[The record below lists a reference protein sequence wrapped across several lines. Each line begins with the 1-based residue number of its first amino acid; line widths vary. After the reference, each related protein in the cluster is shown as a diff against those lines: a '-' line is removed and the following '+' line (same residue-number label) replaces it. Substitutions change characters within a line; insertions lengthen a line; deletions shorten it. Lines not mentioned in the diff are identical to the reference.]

1 MNFQSD
7 INELE
12 KQIQNL
18 QNEIEALKK
27 ANQDLL
33 HHGGHFKDLAEMLP
47 ETVFEMDASGIITY
61 ANQAALLKF
70 GYLPE
75 DLAQGI
81 SAFGLIV
88 PEQREAALENM
99 ARIFSGDKE
108 NPTEYKAVRK
118 DGATFTGLFYTNP
131 IFEDGRPVGVRGVV
145 IDISDRKQAEIELL
159 GARDKFERKFQDI
172 LEDIEDG
179 YYEVDLAG
187 NFVLFNTAMQTMLG
201 YDRDEMMGMNNREY
215 MEPDQAAMVYRTF
228 NSVYRSGVPVKAFD
242 WELICKD
249 GFKRIVNTSVTLIKN
264 DDAQPIGFRGIARDA
279 TMRRVAERDLSLK
292 SIMLEETNTALSV
305 LLKRRA
311 ADKTE
316 LEEKMLFNIKELVL
330 PYVEKL
336 MQRGIDKELKAYL
349 GVIESNLKEIISPF
363 ALRLSSK
370 YLNLTSA
377 ELEIASLVKHGK
389 STKEIASL
397 LNLAEKTIETHR
409 VNIRKK
415 LGLTNKKANLRTF
428 LLSIQ

>member
-1 MNFQSD
+1 
-7 INELE
+7 
-12 KQIQNL
+12 
-18 QNEIEALKK
+18 
-27 ANQDLL
+27 
-33 HHGGHFKDLAEMLP
+33 
-47 ETVFEMDASGIITY
+47 MDATGKITY
-61 ANQAALLKF
+61 ANRAALQKF
-70 GYLPE
+70 GYLPG
-75 DLAQGI
+75 DLTQNI
-81 SAFGLIV
+81 SAFDLIV
-88 PEQREAALENM
+88 PEQRDRAMENM
-99 ARIFSGDKE
+99 TKIFSGDKK
-108 NPTEYKAVRK
+108 NPTEYTAVRNDK
-118 DGATFTGLFYTNP
+118 TTFTGLFYTSP
-131 IFEDGRPVGVRGVV
+131 IYENGRPAGVRGVV

-159 GARDKFERKFQDI
+159 VARNKFEKKFQDI

-179 YYEVDLAG
+179 YYEVDLSG
-187 NFVLFNTAMQTMLG
+187 NLVLFNTPMQTMLG

-215 MEPDQAAMVYRTF
+215 MEKDQAAKVYQTF
-228 NSVYRSGVPVKAFD
+228 NAVYRSGIPVKAFD

-249 GFKRIVNTSVTLIKN
+249 GSKRIVDTSVSLIKN
-264 DDAQPIGFRGIARDA
+264 SQGKPVGFRGITRDV
-279 TMRRVAERDLSLK
+279 TTRREAERDLSLK
-292 SIMLEETNTALSV
+292 TIGLEETNTALSV

-336 MQRGIDKELKAYL
+336 KQRGNDKELKAYL

-370 YLNLTSA
+370 YLNLTSS

-415 LGLTNKKANLRTF
+415 LGLTNKKTNLRTF